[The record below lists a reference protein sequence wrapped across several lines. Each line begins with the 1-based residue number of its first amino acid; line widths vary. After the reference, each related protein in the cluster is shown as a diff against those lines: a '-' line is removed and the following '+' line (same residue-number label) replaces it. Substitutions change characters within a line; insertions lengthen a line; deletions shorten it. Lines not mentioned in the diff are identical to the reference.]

1 MQELLTTAEVCK
13 ILRISRSTL
22 QRMVRRGEITPRKL
36 AGKNLFPTS
45 EVEKITG
52 FPVAREGK

>member
-1 MQELLTTAEVCK
+1 
-13 ILRISRSTL
+13 
-22 QRMVRRGEITPRKL
+22 MVRRGEITPRKL